1 VTSTLGTPHTGAH
14 RADETA
20 PILEVHN
27 LTVEFD
33 TPTGLLRAVDSVDF
47 TLDPGRT
54 LGIVGESGSGK
65 SVLSRAIMGILP
77 RSAHISEDSEVRYA
91 GDRIHPKPEID
102 VSGLWGAEISMIFQ
116 DPMTA
121 LTPVMTVGQ
130 QLTETLR
137 QHLPL
142 SKKEAAARAVELLQ
156 QVGISEPTYRVKQ
169 YPHQLSGGMRQR
181 VMIALALSCAPKL
194 VVADEPTTALDVTVQ
209 HQILNLLGLLQE
221 SDGMA
226 MILVTHDLG
235 VVAGRTDDT
244 MVMYAGSV
252 VERAET
258 GNLFGNMRHP
268 YTKALLD
275 SLPKLE
281 YPSHTRLD
289 AIPGLPPR
297 VVDPRP
303 GCRFA
308 PRCPN
313 AQARCL
319 TESPTPQQGPTDDH
333 VFSCF
338 YPVGTPEGRTAHDD
352 NLRAGRTAAGLE
364 VGKGASV

>member
-1 VTSTLGTPHTGAH
+1 MTATVSTPDIGSHQNDDSGS
-14 RADETA
+14 
-20 PILEVHN
+20 ILEVGN
-27 LTVEFD
+27 LTVEFE
-33 TPTGLLRAVDSVDF
+33 TPTGLLRAVDGVSFD
-47 TLDPGRT
+47 LQSGRT

-77 RSAHISEDSEVRYA
+77 RSARVSESSEIRFEGKRV
-91 GDRIHPKPEID
+91 HPNPEID
-102 VSGLWGAEISMIFQ
+102 VSGLWGAKISMIFQ

-142 SKKEAAARAVELLQ
+142 SKKEADRRAVELLQ
-156 QVGISEPTYRVKQ
+156 QVGISEPAYRVKQ

-209 HQILNLLGLLQE
+209 HQILNLLGSLQK

-244 MVMYAGSV
+244 MVMYAGTV

-258 GNLFGNMRHP
+258 ANLFGNMRHP
-268 YTKALLD
+268 YTQALLN
-275 SLPKLE
+275 SLPRLE

-297 VVDPRP
+297 VVDPEP

-319 TESPTPQQGPTDDH
+319 TEAPQPQQGPTAEH
-333 VFSCF
+333 TFSCF
-338 YPVGTPEGRTAHDD
+338 YPVGTPEGRAAHDD

-364 VGKGASV
+364 VGKGVPE